1 MPRCSQVGCRIAET
15 GDCLDGHKQGCPHL
29 LPDEPAG
36 NPSPVEAT
44 LPAIDAPS
52 VLESRRFYT
61 GEKLTISEASRLLN
75 ERPAQ
80 VVLCA
85 GAQWS
90 GKTTFLALIGEMFRD
105 GSFTRYRFGGS
116 LTLCAFERATWRATI
131 ASGAERP
138 DTQRTPRRE
147 NDTFLH
153 LRVYPAG
160 DSDGHLE
167 LLISD
172 LAGETFPTAVA
183 SREFCA
189 DLRSL
194 ARADHLV
201 IFLDCAK
208 LADQVKRHPE
218 RDNARTFL
226 QQVSAVKHQSKS
238 LQVQVVFSR
247 EDYITRN
254 PEHVA
259 LETFCE
265 AIQAEFTERFAA
277 SFGSL
282 EFWRIAARP
291 DGDISPTKDGIQSLF
306 ARWLEA
312 PLAAPPVPA
321 SRNRNPARD
330 FCGFGLI

>member
-1 MPRCSQVGCRIAET
+1 MI
-15 GDCLDGHKQGCPHL
+15 
-29 LPDEPAG
+29 PDEPIAS
-36 NPSPVEAT
+36 PSPGEAT
-44 LPAIDAPS
+44 SPVADVLSAP
-52 VLESRRFYT
+52 ESRRFYT
-61 GEKLTISEASRLLN
+61 GEKLSISEASLLLS
-75 ERPAQ
+75 ERPAC

-85 GAQWS
+85 GAQFS
-90 GKTTFLALIGEMFRD
+90 GKTTFLARVGEMFRN
-105 GSFTRYRFGGS
+105 GSFAHYRFGGS
-116 LTLCAFERATWRATI
+116 LTLCAFERATWLATI
-131 ASGAERP
+131 TSGAEHP
-138 DTQRTPRRE
+138 DTERTHRRE

-160 DSDGHLE
+160 DSDGRLE

-183 SREFCA
+183 SGEFCA

-218 RDNARTFL
+218 CDNARTFL
-226 QQVSAVKHQSKS
+226 QQVCAVKHHPKA

-247 EDYITRN
+247 WDYITRHS
-254 PEHVA
+254 EQAA
-259 LETFCE
+259 LEKFCE
-265 AIQAEFTERFAA
+265 ATQADFTERFARSFA
-277 SFGSL
+277 SI

-291 DGDISPTKDGIQSLF
+291 DGGIPPTNDDIRSLF

-312 PLAAPPVPA
+312 PLHAPAPPA
-321 SRNRNPARD
+321 ARDRHPARD